1 MMRAEAIIQ
10 QDIRDVIFST
20 ISDRQ
25 YTAHLLTERQG
36 VIAGVKRLQTF
47 LTDNNIS
54 AELRVV
60 EGEQVAAGQVLTVII
75 GTPKQIAVAEEFV
88 VGFLAKPS
96 GLATAARRAVEA
108 AGPGLNIVC
117 GAWKKMPHEIKH
129 IVREAVAAG
138 GAWFRITNEPFLYLD
153 KNFVRMLGGVEATL
167 KSVSHI
173 TDKVKAIQ
181 IKGETG
187 DVGAEALAAF
197 HWGAG
202 ILMVDTGRQEDVA
215 IVNRVLTAAGCRDKV
230 KLAFAKGVKIED
242 IAGLQGHG
250 IDMLDIGA
258 AILDAPL
265 LDMKLEVQGWV
276 NHGA

>member
-1 MMRAEAIIQ
+1 MRAEAIIQ

-60 EGEQVAAGQVLTVII
+60 EGEQVAAGQVLAVIT

-108 AGPGLNIVC
+108 AGPGLHIVC

-215 IVNRVLTAAGCRDKV
+215 IVNRVLTAAGCRGKV

>member
-1 MMRAEAIIQ
+1 MRAEAIIQ

-60 EGEQVAAGQVLTVII
+60 EGEQVAAGQVLAVIT

-202 ILMVDTGRQEDVA
+202 ILMVDTGRQADVA